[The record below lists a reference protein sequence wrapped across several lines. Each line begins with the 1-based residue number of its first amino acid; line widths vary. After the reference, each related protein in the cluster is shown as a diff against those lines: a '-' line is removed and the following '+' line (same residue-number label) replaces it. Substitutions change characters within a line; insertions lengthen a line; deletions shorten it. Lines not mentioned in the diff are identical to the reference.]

1 MPNHPL
7 ADKHALVTGASRGI
21 GAAVVR
27 RLAAMGARV
36 TLVSRS
42 RAPLAALAEEL
53 RAEHGRVF
61 HVATADVTDA
71 SGVETAFAGA
81 RDVLGPIDV
90 LVNDVGAV
98 ESAPFLDVPA
108 ERWAALMDINLT
120 SAVQCTR
127 LALPDM
133 LASGWGRVV
142 NVASVA
148 GVTGVP
154 YVSAYVTAKHGLVG
168 FTRALAIEF
177 AKKGVTVNA
186 VCPGYVDTDLV
197 SGSVASLQERTG
209 RTEEELRAA
218 LIRHNPTGRM
228 MTPDEVASGVAWLA
242 HPDQAMVNGH
252 SLVMS
257 GAEVF

>member
-1 MPNHPL
+1 MATSPL
-7 ADKHALVTGASRGI
+7 TDKHALVTGASRGI
-21 GAAVVR
+21 GAAVAR

-53 RAEHGRVF
+53 RAEHGRDF

-90 LVNDVGAV
+90 LVNNVGAV
-98 ESAPFLDVPA
+98 ESAPFLEMTD
-108 ERWAALMDINLT
+108 ERWERLMNLNLT
-120 SAVQCTR
+120 SAVRCTR

-142 NVASVA
+142 NVASIA
-148 GVTGVP
+148 GLTGVP
-154 YVSAYVTAKHGLVG
+154 YVAAYATAKHGLVG
-168 FTRALAIEF
+168 FTRALATEY
-177 AKKGVTVNA
+177 AKKGITVNA

-197 SGSVASLQERTG
+197 SSSVASLKERTG
-209 RTEEELRAA
+209 RSEEELRAA

-228 MTPDEVASGVAWLA
+228 LTPDEVASGVAWLC

-252 SLVMS
+252 SLVLS